1 MEEKARESREAK
13 EKSYDDYPWA
23 DLCEDA
29 AKLRKLRVPELD
41 KYLKHH
47 ELKQHYKSSKEE
59 KVKAIIRH
67 SCLKPMGNPLR
78 NGQTVRNQIDNRGDS
93 SEAHDGMNEDYES
106 DDTDPEE
113 DEEDDSNDV
122 ILAFIAADDDFLN
135 SNNLISS
142 KQFGFR
148 PKLST
153 TSALT
158 SFADEVLLHME
169 SGELCG
175 AVFLDL
181 TKAFDTVDHNIL
193 LSKLS
198 AIGVSSSTLQW
209 FKSYLSH
216 RKQRTASGDAVSAP
230 LPMTFGVPQGSILGP
245 LLFLVY
251 ITDLPLAIKNC
262 KVT

>member
-1 MEEKARESREAK
+1 MSEHYEEGENYREFLKFSCQGEVGRVCSFCSEWAGPPMGRCPKPYPDHSCLPEYHYLPYQQTLNEGREVDDWQPRVQLKNQHASGAVVLTDPESVAAFADKFIVKSKFVIDHLHRLEVMEFKRKKRMEEKARESRETK

-29 AKLRKLRVPELD
+29 AKLRKLRVPELN

-122 ILAFIAADDDFLN
+122 ILEKNRCNFF
-135 SNNLISS
+135 SRW
-142 KQFGFR
+142 Q
-148 PKLST
+148 
-153 TSALT
+153 
-158 SFADEVLLHME
+158 
-169 SGELCG
+169 
-175 AVFLDL
+175 
-181 TKAFDTVDHNIL
+181 
-193 LSKLS
+193 
-198 AIGVSSSTLQW
+198 
-209 FKSYLSH
+209 
-216 RKQRTASGDAVSAP
+216 
-230 LPMTFGVPQGSILGP
+230 GP
-245 LLFLVY
+245 L
-251 ITDLPLAIKNC
+251 
-262 KVT
+262 